1 MKSSPKGIL
10 VIFFTIIFNFFFW
23 HEKFGLNIVLFTII
37 FGSILYFLNPETRF
51 KTQTVLAII
60 GIGISSFG
68 VLFHNS
74 FFSKFML
81 FCSVFLYVASLM
93 EKEIKTIY
101 HLIPSGFL
109 GVITSPFRK
118 TSFFKPSKTGVSG
131 KSWKYIKLSVI
142 PVAITVLF
150 MIIYSMANPVFAD
163 KLNYVFDNLGDYL
176 ANIFKHYPF
185 GRFIFI
191 GLGLLLGIGVFY
203 YRSLGLFDE
212 QAKNYKAN
220 LERQKTRKKVV
231 GNSTSNSMVGLKTE
245 KNSALLTLILLNGL
259 LLFVN
264 LIDINVFFIQDNAMN
279 SNYSAELHKGTWIL
293 IFSII
298 LSASIVLYIFRRN
311 LNFYKNNSGL
321 KIITYIWIG
330 QNMILASS
338 VIVRVYHY
346 IEHHGLAYKR
356 IGVLIFVLATIV
368 GLITL
373 GYKVKNK
380 KTTSFLFKAN
390 GVSIFTILLI
400 TSSLNWDIII
410 AQHTLANAQI
420 KKIDYLFELSL
431 SDKTLPILDQNR
443 DKLKQ
448 KNQAYKSYRFD
459 FPWVKSMSLTE
470 RLDQRIENFKTKQKK
485 RTWLSWNLADQKTEA
500 YFKSNPKLN

>member
-1 MKSSPKGIL
+1 
-10 VIFFTIIFNFFFW
+10 
-23 HEKFGLNIVLFTII
+23 
-37 FGSILYFLNPETRF
+37 
-51 KTQTVLAII
+51 
-60 GIGISSFG
+60 
-68 VLFHNS
+68 
-74 FFSKFML
+74 
-81 FCSVFLYVASLM
+81 M

-118 TSFFKPSKTGVSG
+118 TSFFRLPKTGVSG
-131 KSWKYIKLSVI
+131 KSWKYIKICVI
-142 PVAITVLF
+142 PVSTTILF

-220 LERQKTRKKVV
+220 LEREKTKSKSAKN
-231 GNSTSNSMVGLKTE
+231 NSILALKTE
-245 KNSALLTLILLNGL
+245 KNSAILTLILLNGL

-264 LIDINVFFIQDNAMN
+264 LIDINVFFIQENAMN
-279 SNYSAELHKGTWIL
+279 SNYSAELHKGTWML

-311 LNFYKNNSGL
+311 LNFYKNNSAL
-321 KIITYIWIG
+321 KTITYIWIA
-330 QNMILASS
+330 QNMILANS

-390 GVSIFTILLI
+390 GVSIFAILLI

-410 AQHTLANAQI
+410 AQHNLANAQI

-431 SDKTLPILDQNR
+431 SDKTLPILDQHRN
-443 DKLKQ
+443 KLKQ
-448 KNQAYKSYRFD
+448 KNQAYKSYSFD

-470 RLDQRIENFKTKQKK
+470 RLDQRIEIFKAKQKK

>member
-10 VIFFTIIFNFFFW
+10 VICFTIIFNFFFW
-23 HEKFGLNIVLFTII
+23 HEKFGLNLVLFTIL
-37 FGSILYFLNPETRF
+37 FGSVLYFLNPETRF
-51 KTQTVLAII
+51 KTQTILAVI

-74 FFSKFML
+74 FFCKFML
-81 FCSVFLYVASLM
+81 FCSVFLYLASLM

-118 TSFFKPSKTGVSG
+118 TSFFRLPKTGVSG
-131 KSWKYIKLSVI
+131 KSWKYIKICVI
-142 PVAITVLF
+142 PVSTTILF

-185 GRFIFI
+185 SRFIFI

-220 LERQKTRKKVV
+220 LEREKTKSKSAKN
-231 GNSTSNSMVGLKTE
+231 NSILALKTE
-245 KNSALLTLILLNGL
+245 KNSAILTLILLNGL

-264 LIDINVFFIQDNAMN
+264 LIDINVFFIQENAMN
-279 SNYSAELHKGTWIL
+279 SNYSAELHKGTWML

-311 LNFYKNNSGL
+311 LNFYKNNSAL
-321 KIITYIWIG
+321 KTITYIWIA
-330 QNMILASS
+330 QNMILANS

-390 GVSIFTILLI
+390 GVSIFAILLI

-410 AQHTLANAQI
+410 AQHNLANAQI

-431 SDKTLPILDQNR
+431 SDKTLPILDQHRN
-443 DKLKQ
+443 KLKQ
-448 KNQAYKSYRFD
+448 KNQAYKSYSFD

-470 RLDQRIENFKTKQKK
+470 RLDQRIEIFKAKQKK

>member
-1 MKSSPKGIL
+1 
-10 VIFFTIIFNFFFW
+10 
-23 HEKFGLNIVLFTII
+23 
-37 FGSILYFLNPETRF
+37 
-51 KTQTVLAII
+51 
-60 GIGISSFG
+60 
-68 VLFHNS
+68 
-74 FFSKFML
+74 
-81 FCSVFLYVASLM
+81 M

-118 TSFFKPSKTGVSG
+118 TSFFRLPKTGVSG
-131 KSWKYIKLSVI
+131 KSWKYIKICVI
-142 PVAITVLF
+142 PVSTTILF

-185 GRFIFI
+185 SRFIFI

-220 LERQKTRKKVV
+220 LEREKTKSKSAKN
-231 GNSTSNSMVGLKTE
+231 NSILALKTE
-245 KNSALLTLILLNGL
+245 KNSAILTLILLNGL

-264 LIDINVFFIQDNAMN
+264 LIDINVFFIQENAMN
-279 SNYSAELHKGTWIL
+279 SNYSAELHKGTWML

-311 LNFYKNNSGL
+311 LNFYKNNSAL
-321 KIITYIWIG
+321 KTITYIWIA
-330 QNMILASS
+330 QNMILANS

-390 GVSIFTILLI
+390 GVSIFAILLI

-410 AQHTLANAQI
+410 AQHNLANAQI

-431 SDKTLPILDQNR
+431 SDKTLPILDQHRN
-443 DKLKQ
+443 KLKQ
-448 KNQAYKSYRFD
+448 KNQAYKSYSFD

-470 RLDQRIENFKTKQKK
+470 RLDQRIEIFKAKQKK